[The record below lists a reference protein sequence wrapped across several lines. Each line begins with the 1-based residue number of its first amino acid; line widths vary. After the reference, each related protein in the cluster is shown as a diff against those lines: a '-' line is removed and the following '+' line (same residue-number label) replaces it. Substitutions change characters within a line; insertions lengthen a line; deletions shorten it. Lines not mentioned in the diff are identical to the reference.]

1 MKKFENLIP
10 ITIIDIKERID
21 CNDWSVIEFF
31 IMFKN
36 PDLTVNNKEKHWVD
50 DLNIW
55 SSQK

>member
-10 ITIIDIKERID
+10 ISIIDIKERID
-21 CNDWSVIEFF
+21 NNDCSIIEFF

-36 PDLTVNNKEKHWVD
+36 PNLNINNKEKHWVD
-50 DLNIW
+50 DLSPW

>member
-10 ITIIDIKERID
+10 ITIIDIKEWID
-21 CNDWSVIEFF
+21 SNDKSVIEFF

-36 PDLTVNNKEKHWVD
+36 PELTVNNKEKHWVD